1 MVVYKVNKKLTATY
15 EFNYV
20 EDDTPGFGSD
30 HGAKAWGIADYWV
43 YALTDNV
50 SIGLRSEWFRD
61 NNGAFV
67 GACPG
72 NLDFVK
78 SEEGQ
83 ANGCFNFGGAVPL
96 LVGQA
101 PLAAYQLL

>member
-1 MVVYKVNKKLTATY
+1 MSSITWRT
-15 EFNYV
+15 
-20 EDDTPGFGSD
+20 TRRRFGSD
-30 HGAKAWGIADYWV
+30 NGAKAWGIASYWA

-50 SIGLRSEWFRD
+50 SIGLRNEWFRD

-67 GACPG
+67 SACPG

-83 ANGCFNFGGAVPL
+83 ANGCFNAGFPPGSAVVP
-96 LVGQA
+96 VA
-101 PLAAYQLL
+101 PGTSLQGTNYYDGRLP